1 MEPITDATAL
11 RERIRSLFPTDI
23 IPRASVEIIEV
34 EHEAGLTE
42 LRFITEAEAANQLG
56 FVQGG
61 LVATMLD
68 GCMGTAGA
76 VASGGVLAMP
86 MAEFKA
92 NFVRPVPVGF
102 VRGHGRTVRLGRT
115 VAFLEGVLLDEA
127 GRTLAT
133 ASGTAV
139 PTPFPD

>member
-1 MEPITDATAL
+1 MEPITDAVSL

-23 IPRASVEIIEV
+23 IPGASVEIIEV

-56 FVQGG
+56 FVQGR

-76 VASGGVLAMP
+76 AASGGVLAMP

-92 NFVRPVPVGF
+92 NFVRPVPVGV
-102 VRGHGRTVRLGRT
+102 VRGQGRTVRLGRT
-115 VAFLEGVLLDEA
+115 VAFLEGVLFDEA